1 MFYICSMTGLH
12 IIWFRNDLRV
22 HDHAALRAACN
33 AAARDGGDVLALY
46 IETPEPDDRSEQQ
59 HLSASL
65 GQLRSALEHKGA
77 LLHMRT
83 GRSEDVFSE
92 LHRLHGISS
101 LHMHEVPFEDPDAPH
116 LQSWA
121 LRAGVAFRTYAQFG
135 PADSSDEFASLD
147 EAWTRYMAQP
157 RFETPE
163 INRAANVGVGQNLVP
178 SDQTEGGR
186 REAIESLRAFLGSVS
201 DPQRIA
207 ITEAESGA
215 AFYERLKPF
224 LLLGVLS
231 LREVWQAASSAHH
244 QMQRAGQDIRAASI
258 KSLLRRLPELHKQ
271 RALDRTVDSALNAR
285 HYGDKGQQLSLGL

>member
-1 MFYICSMTGLH
+1 MRGLH

-22 HDHAALRAACN
+22 HDHAALRGACY

-46 IETPEPDDRSEQQ
+46 IEAPEPGDPSEQQ
-59 HLSASL
+59 HRNASL
-65 GQLRSALEHKGA
+65 AQLRSALEHKGG
-77 LLHMRT
+77 LLHVRT

-92 LHRLHGISS
+92 LHRLHDISS
-101 LHMHEVPFEDPDAPH
+101 IHMHEIPFDDPNASQ

-121 LRAGVAFRTYAQFG
+121 LRAGIAFRTYAQFG
-135 PADSSDEFASLD
+135 PADSSDNLASLD

-163 INRAANVGVGQNLVP
+163 INAAANVGVGQNLALE
-178 SDQTEGGR
+178 DQAEGGR
-186 REAIESLRAFLGSVS
+186 RQAIELLRAFLGSVS

-231 LREVWQAASSAHH
+231 VREVWQAASSAHH
-244 QMQRAGQDIRAASI
+244 QMQHAGQDIRAASI
-258 KSLLRRLPELHKQ
+258 KSLLRQLPELHKQ
-271 RALDRTVDSALNAR
+271 RVSVRTVSSASNAR
-285 HYGDKGQQLSLGL
+285 HHRAEGRQLSLGL